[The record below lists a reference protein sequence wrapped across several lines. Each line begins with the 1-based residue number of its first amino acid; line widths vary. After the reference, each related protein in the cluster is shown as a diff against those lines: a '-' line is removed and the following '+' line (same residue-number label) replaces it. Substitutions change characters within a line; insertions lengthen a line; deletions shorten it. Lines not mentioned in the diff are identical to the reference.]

1 MSDDSENTNGGSRAR
16 SFLEKILSASQTMSY
31 YVVTLCLIAGI
42 VVLTISVGSV
52 FVTDI
57 LRFDAL
63 QATLDILD
71 RVLLITIFVEL
82 LITIEVLVREGQ
94 IVAEPFILVALVAV
108 VRRILLITAEVKQNH
123 RRGQAKP
130 VRPGDV
136 HQPRHRTRGVDGARG
151 RACRRPVGCPPRR
164 TCARG
169 AYFLGTS

>member
-1 MSDDSENTNGGSRAR
+1 
-16 SFLEKILSASQTMSY
+16 MSY

-108 VRRILLITAEVKQNH
+108 VRRILLITAEVKQNQYDPETYINLVTELGVLTALVVALAGALWVA
-123 RRGQAKP
+123 RRA
-130 VRPGDV
+130 VRAQEEP
-136 HQPRHRTRGVDGARG
+136 A
-151 RACRRPVGCPPRR
+151 
-164 TCARG
+164 
-169 AYFLGTS
+169 S